1 VFSLFLL
8 SSKHAK
14 SFSDSSGKQAM
25 FTEAALLRMSRLL
38 FAAKRLCNQMRMSRL
53 LFVGSYLQFLR
64 PIKNDG
70 MIFNIQYMLLGNN
83 YGTFIK

>member
-14 SFSDSSGKQAM
+14 SFSDSSGNRTM
-25 FTEAALLRMSRLL
+25 FTEAALL
-38 FAAKRLCNQMRMSRL
+38 RMSRL

-64 PIKNDG
+64 PIKTTEKIIG
-70 MIFNIQYMLLGNN
+70 MIIEVIYLSEFVDLDFLLKVN
-83 YGTFIK
+83 